1 MNASNR
7 VPLAVVG
14 IGAAFAHA
22 GTLRAFWRTIS
33 TGEDCIQEVPRHR
46 WLPED
51 YYDPDP
57 RVTDKTYATR
67 GSFLSGVNFDAAK
80 YGVPPKLLEH
90 TDASQLLS
98 LVVAD
103 NLLGNLV
110 PAAFQKVDRDRICV
124 VMGVANGTQL
134 LCEMAGRT
142 QRPIWYGA
150 MLEQGIS
157 PEMANAIC
165 DRICDSVPDWSEASF
180 PGLLGNVVSGRIA
193 NRLDLRGVNFTTDAA
208 CASSLS
214 SLAAAAKELE
224 TDGADLAIAGGVDA
238 TNDAFTFMCFSKTPA
253 LSPTGDCRPFS
264 VDADGTILG
273 EGVGMV
279 ALRRLPDA
287 VRDGDRIYGV
297 IRGIGSSSDGRSTSV
312 YAPLPAGQ
320 ARALRLAYQN
330 AGYGPESVGLVE
342 AHGTGTMAG
351 DEAELRALMQV
362 FGEAS
367 ERSHW
372 CALGSIKSQIGHT
385 KAASGVASLIKA
397 VMALHHKVLPPTIKV
412 SRPRRELESDS
423 SPFYLNTATRP
434 WITGPSTPR
443 RASVSSFGFG
453 GVNFHMTLE
462 EHGYDPSAPN
472 RGRTRAL
479 SSELVLLGATNR
491 DAMRVRCDELS
502 KARLPDG
509 ALVHLA
515 RESQQAFDA
524 SSGARLGVTAR
535 DEADLQELLRLV
547 VQQLDKLDTNDASL
561 ELPQGLSYS
570 ELTPSNDVAVL
581 FPGQG
586 SQYLGMGGALACEF
600 DAARAVWDREADLP
614 VGPRALHELVYP
626 KPSFAPDAAQDA
638 LAELTETQWAQPAI
652 GAASLSTWALL
663 SSLQLRPTRL
673 IGHSFGELSAL
684 CAAGV
689 WSERDLLAI
698 ARLRGECMAAAKP
711 GTMLAITAKLSEV
724 GALLQDVGGE
734 LVIAN
739 HNSPTQVIVAGPI
752 AAIEALVPV
761 LTAKGLRSSRLTVSA
776 AFHSPLMD
784 SARAALEKRIG
795 DFPATAP
802 SIDVWSCA
810 RMQSYPRD
818 VTALREIVTS
828 SIVEP
833 VRFSD
838 SVEAAYAA
846 GTRVFVE
853 LAPSAVLS
861 GLVDRILDGKPH
873 RTISLDRKGADGTTS
888 LFRGLGQLAVSG
900 CQLDFTGLWSEFT
913 LDADPRATPPSLLSM
928 RVDSRNIGRK
938 YPPLNTPPR
947 KHPSDKPAM
956 WDSPTAKR
964 VVVAPPKEAS
974 STSVSDAVSPAAA
987 TGQPP
992 AASFQPVYAGG
1003 GDMETRS
1010 LNEVVMRDTNGHGES
1025 VGNGTHNGASA
1036 APGAYAHHDPY
1047 ALGNWLTAVNE
1058 MNRLTTEV
1066 HAVYQRVMGESH
1078 MAFLQ
1083 VSEASMAGLLSMGPY
1098 ALGAGAS
1105 APLALPSHAAPS
1117 NGSAEH
1123 HHAPR
1128 ALGISRPGLT
1138 LGNGGGLGSLSATS
1152 SFVQHAPMAMA
1163 APAAVHFA
1171 PAPAPAYAPVQHQA
1185 PVQHAAPVQHQAPVQ
1200 QQAPAQQPRP
1210 YTNGNST
1217 HHAAPAPVAAPAPA
1231 VAAVA
1236 VAPVAAAATASTES
1250 AAGNGHASRA
1260 LKGMMARNAELSP
1273 EAREALDAG
1282 DYENLLRVVIAEKTG
1297 YPKEVLTMEMDFE
1310 ADLGI
1315 DSIKR
1320 VEILASLQEV
1330 APVDIEGANPQ
1341 ELMQLRTIGQVLE
1354 FVKTKIAEAALAPGA
1369 VTS

>member
-22 GTLRAFWRTIS
+22 GTLRALWRTIAS
-33 TGEDCIQEVPRHR
+33 GQDCIQEVPRHR

-67 GSFLSGVNFDAAK
+67 GSFLSGINFDAAK

-110 PAAFQKVDRDRICV
+110 PAAFKTVDRDRICV

-150 MLEQGIS
+150 MLEQGLS

-165 DRICDSVPDWSEASF
+165 DRICDPVPDWSEASF

-224 TDGADLAIAGGVDA
+224 TDSADLAIAGGVDA

-320 ARALRLAYQN
+320 ARALRRAYQL

-367 ERSHW
+367 ERAGW

-397 VMALHHKVLPPTIKV
+397 VLALHQKVLPPTIKV
-412 SRPRRELESDS
+412 SRPRRELESES
-423 SPFYLNTATRP
+423 SPFYLNTETRP
-434 WITGPSTPR
+434 WISGPSKPR

-462 EHGYDPSAPN
+462 EYAASPSASA
-472 RGRTRAL
+472 RGRTRSL
-479 SSELVLLGATNR
+479 SSELVLLGAASR
-491 DAMRVRCDELS
+491 DAMRARCEELATARMPDE
-502 KARLPDG
+502 

-524 SSGARLGVTAR
+524 SSGSRLAVTAR
-535 DEADLQELLRLV
+535 DEADLQALLRLA
-547 VQQLDKLDTNDASL
+547 VQNLDKLDSNPASF

-570 ELTPSNDVAVL
+570 ELEPCSAVAVL

-600 DAARAVWDREADLP
+600 DAVRSVWDREAETP

-626 KPSFAPDAAQDA
+626 KPTFGAEAAQAA
-638 LAELTETQWAQPAI
+638 LSELTETQWAQPAI

-663 SSLQLRPTRL
+663 STLGLEPQRL

-698 ARLRGECMAAAKP
+698 ARLRGECMAAAEP

-724 GALLQDVGGE
+724 GALLQEVGGD

-752 AAIEALVPV
+752 AAIDALVPV
-761 LTAKGLRSSRLTVSA
+761 LSAKGLRSNRLTVSA

-784 SARAALEKRIG
+784 SARAEFAKRIG
-795 DFPATAP
+795 DFTAHAP
-802 SIDVWSCA
+802 SVDVWSCA

-818 VTALREIVTS
+818 PAALREIVTS

-833 VRFSD
+833 VRFAD

-861 GLVDRILDGKPH
+861 GLCDRILEGKPH
-873 RTISLDRKGADGTTS
+873 RTISLDRKGADGTTTF
-888 LFRGLGQLAVSG
+888 FRGLGQLAVSG
-900 CQLDFTGLWSEFT
+900 CALNFSALWSEFT
-913 LDADPRATPPSLLSM
+913 LDADPRAAAPSLLSIK
-928 RVDSRNIGRK
+928 VDSRNIGRK
-938 YPPLNTPPR
+938 YPPLNAPLRTN
-947 KHPSDKPAM
+947 PSDKPAM
-956 WDSPTAKR
+956 WGTPPAKP
-964 VVVAPPKEAS
+964 VVAPPKEAS
-974 STSVSDAVSPAAA
+974 STSVSNAVSPAAT

-992 AASFQPVYAGG
+992 AASVQPVYAGG

-1010 LNEVVMRDTNGHGES
+1010 LNEVVMKDTNGHGEPA
-1025 VGNGTHNGASA
+1025 GNGTHNGTSA
-1036 APGAYAHHDPY
+1036 VPNVYAHHDPY

-1083 VSEASMAGLLSMGPY
+1083 VSESSMAGLLSMGPY
-1098 ALGAGAS
+1098 ALGAGA
-1105 APLALPSHAAPS
+1105 HAEPV
-1117 NGSAEH
+1117 NGSLG

-1128 ALGISRPGLT
+1128 ALGQRSLGLS
-1138 LGNGGGLGSLSATS
+1138 LGNGNGTSLGSLSATS
-1152 SFVQHAPMAMA
+1152 SFAQPAPMAVA

-1171 PAPAPAYAPVQHQA
+1171 PAPAPVYQPAPVQHQA
-1185 PVQHAAPVQHQAPVQ
+1185 PA
-1200 QQAPAQQPRP
+1200 QQARA
-1210 YTNGNST
+1210 YTNGNSGN
-1217 HHAAPAPVAAPAPA
+1217 HAAPIAAPAPAPVAAPAPA
-1231 VAAVA
+1231 PVVA
-1236 VAPVAAAATASTES
+1236 VAPVAAAVAVPSSEPAET
-1250 AAGNGHASRA
+1250 GNGHASNA
-1260 LKGMMARNAELSP
+1260 LKSMMARSAELSP

-1354 FVKTKIAEAALAPGA
+1354 FVKTKIADAALAPDA